1 MTRSERTALLRQ
13 QLQQRI
19 LILDGAMGTMIQR
32 YKLGEDEYRG
42 THSHGWCACSHQ
54 FADHEGDL
62 KGNNDL
68 LVLTQPHIIREIHA
82 QYLEAGADILETN
95 TFNATSVAMADYHM
109 EHLVYDINV
118 AAAKLAREVA
128 DEFEAKNPAK
138 PRFVAGV
145 IGPTSRTATISPDV
159 NDPGFRNVTF
169 DQLVT
174 AYTESIQGLV
184 DGGSDILLVET
195 IFDTL
200 NAKAALFA
208 IAKFFDDHQI
218 ELPIMI
224 SGTITD
230 ESGRTL
236 TGQTAEAFLN
246 SMRHAYP
253 ISIGFNCALGADKLR
268 QYVEELSSKADT
280 YVSAHPNAGL
290 PNPLSESGYDETP
303 EQLAAAIRRWGEDGL
318 LNIVGGCC
326 GTSPAHIK
334 AVAEAMEGL
343 PPRRIPQVE
352 KTCRL
357 SGLEPLNIGKDS
369 LFVNVGERANVT
381 GSAKFKRLI
390 LEGKYDE
397 ALEIA
402 KQQVETGAQII
413 DINMDEAMLD
423 GEAAMVRFLNLIAS
437 EPDIARVPV
446 MIDSSKWSIIEAG
459 LKCVQ
464 GKSVINSISMK
475 EGIPEFIERARLAR
489 RYGAAV
495 VVMAFDEQGQA
506 DTQARKQEI
515 CARSYEILTKQVGF
529 PPEDIIFDPNIFAVA
544 TGIEEH
550 NNYAV
555 DFIEA
560 TRWIKENLPYAKISG
575 GVSNVS
581 FSFRGNE
588 PVREAIHTAFLYHAI
603 QAGMD
608 MGIVNAGQLGVY
620 AEIPKDLL
628 ERVEDVLL
636 NRRDDA
642 TERLVE
648 FAESFKGQT
657 KEQIEDLSWREAPVG
672 ERLTHALVK
681 GITTYIVEDTEA
693 ARLEAARPIH
703 VIEGPLM
710 NGMNVVGDLFGAGKM
725 FLPQV
730 VKSARVMKQAVAHL
744 IPYIEE
750 EKKLSGEA
758 AQAKGKIIMAT
769 VKGDVHDIGKNIV
782 GVVLQCN
789 NYDVVDLGVMVPAAK
804 ILQAAIDEKADIIGL
819 SGLITPSLEEMAH
832 VAKEMQR
839 MGMTI
844 PLLIGGATTSL
855 AHTAVKIEPNYSGP
869 VVYVKDASRGVG
881 VCTSLLSPDLRDAY
895 IANLKADY
903 VAVRERHQERQS
915 AAKRVSIEA
924 ARANGLKTNWST
936 PPQSPLVRGEA
947 TIPSPDKG
955 RPGGVEAGEGY
966 TPPVPAMLGLKTFL
980 DYPLAEI
987 AARIDWT
994 PFFQAW
1000 ELHGRYPRI
1009 LEDEVVGVEAKKLF
1023 VDAQAMLK
1031 KIIEE
1036 KWLGASAV
1044 IGLFPANRV
1053 GDDIE
1058 IYTDESR
1065 SQIAMTYH
1073 ALRQQTEKPAG
1084 KPNFCLADFIAPKDS
1099 GVKDYIGAFAVTA
1112 GIGID
1117 AHVIEFEKNHDDYS
1131 AIMLKALA
1139 DRLAEAFAELL
1150 HERVRREFWGYASDE
1165 TLSNEDLI
1173 EEKYRGIRPAPGY
1186 PACPEHSEKGPLFE
1200 LLKAPENAG
1209 ITLTESFAMLP
1220 TAAVSGFYFAH
1231 PESTYFAVAKI
1242 DRDQVEDYARRK
1254 GWDMQTAERWLAPN
1268 LGYAS

>member
-1 MTRSERTALLRQ
+1 
-13 QLQQRI
+13 
-19 LILDGAMGTMIQR
+19 
-32 YKLGEDEYRG
+32 
-42 THSHGWCACSHQ
+42 
-54 FADHEGDL
+54 
-62 KGNNDL
+62 
-68 LVLTQPHIIREIHA
+68 
-82 QYLEAGADILETN
+82 
-95 TFNATSVAMADYHM
+95 
-109 EHLVYDINV
+109 
-118 AAAKLAREVA
+118 
-128 DEFEAKNPAK
+128 
-138 PRFVAGV
+138 
-145 IGPTSRTATISPDV
+145 
-159 NDPGFRNVTF
+159 
-169 DQLVT
+169 
-174 AYTESIQGLV
+174 
-184 DGGSDILLVET
+184 
-195 IFDTL
+195 
-200 NAKAALFA
+200 
-208 IAKFFDDHQI
+208 
-218 ELPIMI
+218 
-224 SGTITD
+224 
-230 ESGRTL
+230 
-236 TGQTAEAFLN
+236 
-246 SMRHAYP
+246 
-253 ISIGFNCALGADKLR
+253 R
-268 QYVEELSSKADT
+268 QYVEELANKADT

-290 PNPLSESGYDETP
+290 PNPLSETGYDETP
-303 EQLAAAIRRWGEDGL
+303 EQLAAEIRRWGEDGL

-343 PPRRIPQVE
+343 PPRRIPQIE
-352 KTCRL
+352 KACRL

-381 GSAKFKRLI
+381 GSARFKRLI
-390 LEGKYDE
+390 LEGQYDE

-423 GEAAMVRFLNLIAS
+423 GQAAMVRFLNLIAA

-464 GKSVINSISMK
+464 GKPVINSISMK
-475 EGIPEFIERARLAR
+475 EGEAEFIERARLAR

-515 CARSYEILTKQVGF
+515 CARSYKILTEQVGF

-560 TRWIKENLPYAKISG
+560 TRWIKHNLPYAKVSG

-620 AEIPKDLL
+620 EEIPKDLL

-636 NRRDDA
+636 NRRPDA

-648 FAESFKGQT
+648 FAESFKGQSR
-657 KEQIEDLSWREAPVG
+657 EQVEDLSWREAPVG

-681 GITTYIVEDTEA
+681 GITTWIVEDTEA
-693 ARLEAARPIH
+693 ARLEAERPIH

-744 IPYIEE
+744 IPFIEA
-750 EKKLSGEA
+750 EKAASGEA
-758 AQAKGKIIMAT
+758 VQAKGKIIMAT

-789 NYDVVDLGVMVPAAK
+789 NYEVVDLGVMVPAAK

-832 VAKEMQR
+832 VAKEMER

-881 VCTSLLSPDLRDAY
+881 VCTSLLSPDMRGAY
-895 IANLKADY
+895 IGNLKAEY
-903 VAVRERHQERQS
+903 VAVRERHQERQTS
-915 AAKRVSIEA
+915 GKRVSLEA
-924 ARANGLKTNWST
+924 ARANGLKTNW
-936 PPQSPLVRGEA
+936 L
-947 TIPSPDKG
+947 PSPVSPERAASLPLPAGMPPAGTG
-955 RPGGVEAGEGY
+955 RGAGGEGY
-966 TPPVPAMLGLKTFL
+966 TPPAPAMPGLKVFR

-1023 VDAQAMLK
+1023 ADAQAMLQ
-1031 KIIEE
+1031 KIIDE
-1036 KWLGASAV
+1036 KWLSANAV
-1044 IGLFPANRV
+1044 IGLFPANSA

-1058 IYTDESR
+1058 IYSDESR
-1065 SQIAMTYH
+1065 SQVAMTCH
-1073 ALRQQTEKPAG
+1073 ALRQQAEKPAG
-1084 KPNFCLADFIAPKDS
+1084 KPNLCLADFIAPKDG

-1117 AHVIEFEKNHDDYS
+1117 ARVAEYEKHHDDYS

-1150 HERVRREFWGYASDE
+1150 HERVRREFWGYAADE
-1165 TLSNEDLI
+1165 ALSNEDLI

-1200 LLKAPENAG
+1200 LLHAPENAG
-1209 ITLTESFAMLP
+1209 ITLTENFAMLP

-1231 PESTYFAVAKI
+1231 PQSTYFAVGKI

-1254 GWDMQTAERWLAPN
+1254 GWDVQTAEKWLAPN
-1268 LGYAS
+1268 LGYSN